1 MNLNF
6 NVSEPVEKNNIT
18 AFFLS
23 SIEKNNN
30 KYLSFS
36 EAIAKNQVQISE
48 VNKKGLVTKLSVSN
62 KSSDNIIILNGELII
77 GTQIRQ
83 DRIVD
88 STVLIPG
95 YATVLINTFC
105 GEQYR
110 WSPRLSNKIST
121 SESLYFSSG
130 RANNAADIN
139 TKLSKQCRIWSEISE
154 KISDFNV
161 KSFTN
166 SVGQIYKK
174 KKVNVEEIVNF
185 FKIPSEAVGVALGI
199 NNQLVN
205 IDIFSKFNDILNP
218 NGFLFFEVPNCPKE
232 YFQGRPYDSPHLLFF
247 TSKSMHKI
255 AKMHNMEFAN
265 FSYSSYSFDDDHKYQ
280 RESQNLYE
288 ELNKSKFSS
297 AKIKQMLNLK
307 NYNECEILVKDI
319 LSYNNKRYHFIRLA
333 NLIEQDR
340 NPQLKNLRKIFEIN
354 NIEYIKAETLTAQ
367 LNFEENLDNGT
378 EIAFD
383 EVNTRLIIQKH

>member
-1 MNLNF
+1 MADKKMEQMLNMNLNF

-18 AFFLS
+18 TFFLS

-48 VNKKGLVTKLSVSN
+48 VNKKGLVTKLSISN

-77 GTQIRQ
+77 GSQIRQ

-88 STVLIPG
+88 NTVLIPG

-110 WSPRLSNKIST
+110 WSPKLSNKIST
-121 SESLYFSSG
+121 PESLYFSSG
-130 RANNAADIN
+130 RANNAADTN

-166 SVGQIYKK
+166 SVDQIYKK

-185 FKIPSEAVGVALGI
+185 FKIPSEAVGVVLGI

-205 IDIFSKFNDILNP
+205 IDIFSNNCMLQIYLPKIIRSIALDSFKKISKRSYLKKKDVHR
-218 NGFLFFEVPNCPKE
+218 FLR
-232 YFQGRPYDSPHLLFF
+232 QIHQ
-247 TSKSMHKI
+247 
-255 AKMHNMEFAN
+255 AN
-265 FSYSSYSFDDDHKYQ
+265 KQ
-280 RESQNLYE
+280 KRQVVEGALGE
-288 ELNKSKFSS
+288 ELQFNSESVAGSILCHKEQTVHFSAFVKENKTT
-297 AKIKQMLNLK
+297 L
-307 NYNECEILVKDI
+307 
-319 LSYNNKRYHFIRLA
+319 
-333 NLIEQDR
+333 
-340 NPQLKNLRKIFEIN
+340 PQY
-354 NIEYIKAETLTAQ
+354 EYEDKVA
-367 LNFEENLDNGT
+367 
-378 EIAFD
+378 
-383 EVNTRLIIQKH
+383 

>member
-1 MNLNF
+1 MTDKRMEQMPNMNLNF

-18 AFFLS
+18 TFFLS

-36 EAIAKNQVQISE
+36 EAMAKNQVQISE
-48 VNKKGLVTKLSVSN
+48 VNKKGLLTKLSVSN

-110 WSPRLSNKIST
+110 WSPRLTNKIST

-166 SVGQIYKK
+166 SVNQIYKK
-174 KKVNVEEIVNF
+174 KKGNVEEIVNF

-199 NNQLVN
+199 NHQLVN
-205 IDIFSKFNDILNP
+205 IDIFSNNCMLQIYLPKIIRSIALDSFKKISKKSYLKKKDVHR
-218 NGFLFFEVPNCPKE
+218 FLR
-232 YFQGRPYDSPHLLFF
+232 QIHQ
-247 TSKSMHKI
+247 
-255 AKMHNMEFAN
+255 AN
-265 FSYSSYSFDDDHKYQ
+265 KQKRKVVEGS
-280 RESQNLYE
+280 LGE
-288 ELNKSKFSS
+288 ELQFNSESVAGSILYHKEQTVHFSAFVKENKTT
-297 AKIKQMLNLK
+297 L
-307 NYNECEILVKDI
+307 
-319 LSYNNKRYHFIRLA
+319 
-333 NLIEQDR
+333 
-340 NPQLKNLRKIFEIN
+340 PQY
-354 NIEYIKAETLTAQ
+354 EYEDKVA
-367 LNFEENLDNGT
+367 
-378 EIAFD
+378 
-383 EVNTRLIIQKH
+383 

>member
-1 MNLNF
+1 MADKKMEQMSNMNLNF
-6 NVSEPVEKNNIT
+6 NVSEAVEKNNIT
-18 AFFLS
+18 TFFLS

-48 VNKKGLVTKLSVSN
+48 VNKEGLLTKLSVSN

-166 SVGQIYKK
+166 SVDQIYKK

-185 FKIPSEAVGVALGI
+185 FKIPSEAVGVVLGI

-205 IDIFSKFNDILNP
+205 IDIFSNNCMLQIYLPKIIRSIALDSFKKISKKSYLKKKDVHR
-218 NGFLFFEVPNCPKE
+218 FLR
-232 YFQGRPYDSPHLLFF
+232 QIHQ
-247 TSKSMHKI
+247 
-255 AKMHNMEFAN
+255 AN
-265 FSYSSYSFDDDHKYQ
+265 KQ
-280 RESQNLYE
+280 KRKVVEGTLGE
-288 ELNKSKFSS
+288 ELQFNSESVAGSILYHKEQTVHFSAFVKENKTT
-297 AKIKQMLNLK
+297 L
-307 NYNECEILVKDI
+307 
-319 LSYNNKRYHFIRLA
+319 
-333 NLIEQDR
+333 
-340 NPQLKNLRKIFEIN
+340 PQY
-354 NIEYIKAETLTAQ
+354 EYEDKAA
-367 LNFEENLDNGT
+367 
-378 EIAFD
+378 
-383 EVNTRLIIQKH
+383 

>member
-1 MNLNF
+1 MTDKRMEQMPNMNLNF

-121 SESLYFSSG
+121 PESLYFSSG

-166 SVGQIYKK
+166 SVDQIYKK

-205 IDIFSKFNDILNP
+205 IDIFSNNCMLQIYLPKIIRSIALDSFKKISKKSYLKKKEVHR
-218 NGFLFFEVPNCPKE
+218 FLR
-232 YFQGRPYDSPHLLFF
+232 QIHQ
-247 TSKSMHKI
+247 
-255 AKMHNMEFAN
+255 AN
-265 FSYSSYSFDDDHKYQ
+265 KQ
-280 RESQNLYE
+280 KRKVVEGTLGE
-288 ELNKSKFSS
+288 ELQFNSESVAGSILCHKEQTVHFSAFVKENKTT
-297 AKIKQMLNLK
+297 L
-307 NYNECEILVKDI
+307 
-319 LSYNNKRYHFIRLA
+319 
-333 NLIEQDR
+333 
-340 NPQLKNLRKIFEIN
+340 PQY
-354 NIEYIKAETLTAQ
+354 EYEDKAA
-367 LNFEENLDNGT
+367 
-378 EIAFD
+378 
-383 EVNTRLIIQKH
+383 

>member
-166 SVGQIYKK
+166 SVDQIYKK

-205 IDIFSKFNDILNP
+205 IDIFSNNCMLQIYLPKIIRSIALDSFKKISKKSYLKKKDVHR
-218 NGFLFFEVPNCPKE
+218 FLR
-232 YFQGRPYDSPHLLFF
+232 QIHQ
-247 TSKSMHKI
+247 
-255 AKMHNMEFAN
+255 AN
-265 FSYSSYSFDDDHKYQ
+265 KQ
-280 RESQNLYE
+280 KRKVVKGALGE
-288 ELNKSKFSS
+288 ELQFNSESVAGSILYHKEQTVHFSAFVKENKTT
-297 AKIKQMLNLK
+297 L
-307 NYNECEILVKDI
+307 
-319 LSYNNKRYHFIRLA
+319 
-333 NLIEQDR
+333 
-340 NPQLKNLRKIFEIN
+340 PQY
-354 NIEYIKAETLTAQ
+354 EYEDKAA
-367 LNFEENLDNGT
+367 
-378 EIAFD
+378 
-383 EVNTRLIIQKH
+383 

>member
-77 GTQIRQ
+77 GSQIRQ

-88 STVLIPG
+88 NTVLIPG

-110 WSPRLSNKIST
+110 WSPKLSNKIST
-121 SESLYFSSG
+121 PESLYFSSG
-130 RANNAADIN
+130 RANNAADTN

-166 SVGQIYKK
+166 SVDQIYKK

-185 FKIPSEAVGVALGI
+185 FKIPSEAVGVVLGI

-205 IDIFSKFNDILNP
+205 IDIFSNNCMLQIYLPKIIRSIALDSFKKISKRSYLKKKDVHR
-218 NGFLFFEVPNCPKE
+218 FLR
-232 YFQGRPYDSPHLLFF
+232 QIHQ
-247 TSKSMHKI
+247 
-255 AKMHNMEFAN
+255 AN
-265 FSYSSYSFDDDHKYQ
+265 KQ
-280 RESQNLYE
+280 KRQVVEGALGE
-288 ELNKSKFSS
+288 ELQFNSESVAGSILYHKEQAVHFSAFVKENKTT
-297 AKIKQMLNLK
+297 L
-307 NYNECEILVKDI
+307 
-319 LSYNNKRYHFIRLA
+319 
-333 NLIEQDR
+333 
-340 NPQLKNLRKIFEIN
+340 PQY
-354 NIEYIKAETLTAQ
+354 EYEDKVA
-367 LNFEENLDNGT
+367 
-378 EIAFD
+378 
-383 EVNTRLIIQKH
+383 

>member
-1 MNLNF
+1 MTDKRMEQMPNMNLNF

-205 IDIFSKFNDILNP
+205 IDIFSNNCMLQIYLPKIIRSIALDSFKKISKKSYLKKKEVHR
-218 NGFLFFEVPNCPKE
+218 FLR
-232 YFQGRPYDSPHLLFF
+232 QIHQ
-247 TSKSMHKI
+247 
-255 AKMHNMEFAN
+255 AN
-265 FSYSSYSFDDDHKYQ
+265 KQ
-280 RESQNLYE
+280 KRKVVEGTLGE
-288 ELNKSKFSS
+288 ELQFNSESVAGSILYHKEQTVHFSAFVKENKTT
-297 AKIKQMLNLK
+297 L
-307 NYNECEILVKDI
+307 
-319 LSYNNKRYHFIRLA
+319 
-333 NLIEQDR
+333 
-340 NPQLKNLRKIFEIN
+340 PQY
-354 NIEYIKAETLTAQ
+354 EYEDKVA
-367 LNFEENLDNGT
+367 
-378 EIAFD
+378 
-383 EVNTRLIIQKH
+383 

>member
-205 IDIFSKFNDILNP
+205 IDIFSNNCMLQIYLPKIIRSIALDSFKKISKKSYLKKKDVHR
-218 NGFLFFEVPNCPKE
+218 FLR
-232 YFQGRPYDSPHLLFF
+232 QIHQ
-247 TSKSMHKI
+247 
-255 AKMHNMEFAN
+255 AN
-265 FSYSSYSFDDDHKYQ
+265 KQ
-280 RESQNLYE
+280 KRKVVEGTLGE
-288 ELNKSKFSS
+288 ELQFNSESVAGSILYHKEQTVHFSAFVKENKTTLP
-297 AKIKQMLNLK
+297 Q
-307 NYNECEILVKDI
+307 YEYE
-319 LSYNNKRYHFIRLA
+319 
-333 NLIEQDR
+333 DR
-340 NPQLKNLRKIFEIN
+340 
-354 NIEYIKAETLTAQ
+354 AA
-367 LNFEENLDNGT
+367 
-378 EIAFD
+378 
-383 EVNTRLIIQKH
+383 

>member
-1 MNLNF
+1 MEQMLNMNLNF

-48 VNKKGLVTKLSVSN
+48 VNKEGLLTKLSVSN

-166 SVGQIYKK
+166 SVDQIYKK

-199 NNQLVN
+199 NHQLVN
-205 IDIFSKFNDILNP
+205 IDIFSNNCMLQIYLPKIIRSIALDSFKKINKKSYLKKKEVHR
-218 NGFLFFEVPNCPKE
+218 FLR
-232 YFQGRPYDSPHLLFF
+232 QIHQ
-247 TSKSMHKI
+247 
-255 AKMHNMEFAN
+255 AN
-265 FSYSSYSFDDDHKYQ
+265 KQ
-280 RESQNLYE
+280 KRKVVEGTLGE
-288 ELNKSKFSS
+288 ELQFNSESVAGSILYHKEQTVHFSAFVKENKTT
-297 AKIKQMLNLK
+297 L
-307 NYNECEILVKDI
+307 
-319 LSYNNKRYHFIRLA
+319 
-333 NLIEQDR
+333 
-340 NPQLKNLRKIFEIN
+340 PQY
-354 NIEYIKAETLTAQ
+354 EYEDKAA
-367 LNFEENLDNGT
+367 
-378 EIAFD
+378 
-383 EVNTRLIIQKH
+383 

>member
-205 IDIFSKFNDILNP
+205 IDIFSNNCMLQIYLPKIIRSIALDSFKKISKKSYLKKKDVHR
-218 NGFLFFEVPNCPKE
+218 FLR
-232 YFQGRPYDSPHLLFF
+232 QIHQ
-247 TSKSMHKI
+247 
-255 AKMHNMEFAN
+255 AN
-265 FSYSSYSFDDDHKYQ
+265 KQ
-280 RESQNLYE
+280 KRKVVEGTLGE
-288 ELNKSKFSS
+288 ELQFNSESVAGSILYHKEQTVHFSAFVKENKTT
-297 AKIKQMLNLK
+297 L
-307 NYNECEILVKDI
+307 
-319 LSYNNKRYHFIRLA
+319 
-333 NLIEQDR
+333 
-340 NPQLKNLRKIFEIN
+340 PQY
-354 NIEYIKAETLTAQ
+354 EYEDKVA
-367 LNFEENLDNGT
+367 
-378 EIAFD
+378 
-383 EVNTRLIIQKH
+383 

>member
-18 AFFLS
+18 TFFLS

-139 TKLSKQCRIWSEISE
+139 NKLNKQCRIWSEISE

-166 SVGQIYKK
+166 SVDQIYKK

-205 IDIFSKFNDILNP
+205 IDIFSNNCMLQIYLPKIIRSIALDSFKKISKKSYLKKKDVHR
-218 NGFLFFEVPNCPKE
+218 FLR
-232 YFQGRPYDSPHLLFF
+232 QIHQ
-247 TSKSMHKI
+247 
-255 AKMHNMEFAN
+255 AN
-265 FSYSSYSFDDDHKYQ
+265 KQKRKVVEGS
-280 RESQNLYE
+280 LGE
-288 ELNKSKFSS
+288 ELQFNSESVAGSILYHKEQTVHFSAFVKENKTT
-297 AKIKQMLNLK
+297 L
-307 NYNECEILVKDI
+307 
-319 LSYNNKRYHFIRLA
+319 
-333 NLIEQDR
+333 
-340 NPQLKNLRKIFEIN
+340 PQY
-354 NIEYIKAETLTAQ
+354 EYEDKVA
-367 LNFEENLDNGT
+367 
-378 EIAFD
+378 
-383 EVNTRLIIQKH
+383 

>member
-1 MNLNF
+1 MADKKMEQMLNMNLNF

-18 AFFLS
+18 TFFLS

-36 EAIAKNQVQISE
+36 EAMAKNQVQISE
-48 VNKKGLVTKLSVSN
+48 VNKEGLLTKLSVSN

-166 SVGQIYKK
+166 SVDQIYKK

-205 IDIFSKFNDILNP
+205 IDIFSNNCMLQIYLPKIIRSIALDSFKKISKKSYLKKKDVHR
-218 NGFLFFEVPNCPKE
+218 FLR
-232 YFQGRPYDSPHLLFF
+232 QIHQ
-247 TSKSMHKI
+247 
-255 AKMHNMEFAN
+255 AN
-265 FSYSSYSFDDDHKYQ
+265 KQ
-280 RESQNLYE
+280 KRKVVEGTLGE
-288 ELNKSKFSS
+288 ELQFNSESVAGSILYHKEQTVHFSAFVKENKTT
-297 AKIKQMLNLK
+297 L
-307 NYNECEILVKDI
+307 
-319 LSYNNKRYHFIRLA
+319 
-333 NLIEQDR
+333 
-340 NPQLKNLRKIFEIN
+340 PQY
-354 NIEYIKAETLTAQ
+354 EYEDKVA
-367 LNFEENLDNGT
+367 
-378 EIAFD
+378 
-383 EVNTRLIIQKH
+383 

>member
-1 MNLNF
+1 MADKKMEQMLNMNLNF
-6 NVSEPVEKNNIT
+6 NVSEPAEKNNIT
-18 AFFLS
+18 TFFLS

-48 VNKKGLVTKLSVSN
+48 VNKEGLLTKLSVSN

-139 TKLSKQCRIWSEISE
+139 NKLRKQCRIWSEISE

-166 SVGQIYKK
+166 SVDQIYKK

-185 FKIPSEAVGVALGI
+185 FKIPTEAVGVALGI
-199 NNQLVN
+199 NHQLVN
-205 IDIFSKFNDILNP
+205 IDIFSNNYMLQTYLPKIIRSIALDSFKKISKKSYLKKKDVHR
-218 NGFLFFEVPNCPKE
+218 FLR
-232 YFQGRPYDSPHLLFF
+232 QIHQ
-247 TSKSMHKI
+247 
-255 AKMHNMEFAN
+255 AN
-265 FSYSSYSFDDDHKYQ
+265 KQ
-280 RESQNLYE
+280 KRQVVEGALGE
-288 ELNKSKFSS
+288 ELQFNSESVAGSILYHKEQTVHFSAFVKENKTT
-297 AKIKQMLNLK
+297 L
-307 NYNECEILVKDI
+307 
-319 LSYNNKRYHFIRLA
+319 
-333 NLIEQDR
+333 
-340 NPQLKNLRKIFEIN
+340 PQY
-354 NIEYIKAETLTAQ
+354 EYEDKAA
-367 LNFEENLDNGT
+367 
-378 EIAFD
+378 
-383 EVNTRLIIQKH
+383 

>member
-6 NVSEPVEKNNIT
+6 NISEPIERSNIT

-30 KYLSFS
+30 KYLSLN
-36 EAIAKNQVQISE
+36 EAIDKNQVQISE
-48 VNKKGLVTKLSVSN
+48 VNKTGWLTKLSVSN
-62 KSSDNIIILNGELII
+62 KSSNDIIILNGELII
-77 GTQIRQ
+77 GSQIRQ

-88 STVLIPG
+88 NTVLIPG

-139 TKLSKQCRIWSEISE
+139 NKLNKQCRIWSEISE

-166 SVGQIYKK
+166 SVDQIYKK

-199 NNQLVN
+199 NHQLVN
-205 IDIFSKFNDILNP
+205 IDIFSNNCMLQIYLPKIIRSIALDSFKKISKKSYLKKKDVHR
-218 NGFLFFEVPNCPKE
+218 FLR
-232 YFQGRPYDSPHLLFF
+232 QIHQ
-247 TSKSMHKI
+247 
-255 AKMHNMEFAN
+255 AN
-265 FSYSSYSFDDDHKYQ
+265 KQ
-280 RESQNLYE
+280 KRKVVEGTLGE
-288 ELNKSKFSS
+288 ELQFNSESVAGSILYHKEQTVHFSAFVKENKTT
-297 AKIKQMLNLK
+297 L
-307 NYNECEILVKDI
+307 
-319 LSYNNKRYHFIRLA
+319 
-333 NLIEQDR
+333 
-340 NPQLKNLRKIFEIN
+340 PQY
-354 NIEYIKAETLTAQ
+354 EYEDKVA
-367 LNFEENLDNGT
+367 
-378 EIAFD
+378 
-383 EVNTRLIIQKH
+383 

>member
-77 GTQIRQ
+77 GSQIRQ

-88 STVLIPG
+88 NTVLIPG

-110 WSPRLSNKIST
+110 WSPNLSNKIST
-121 SESLYFSSG
+121 PESLYFSSG
-130 RANNAADIN
+130 RANNAADTN

-166 SVGQIYKK
+166 SVDQIYKK

-185 FKIPSEAVGVALGI
+185 FKIPSEAVGVVLGI

-205 IDIFSKFNDILNP
+205 IDIFSNNCMLQIYLPKIIRSIALDSFKKISKRSYLKKKDVHR
-218 NGFLFFEVPNCPKE
+218 FLR
-232 YFQGRPYDSPHLLFF
+232 QIHQ
-247 TSKSMHKI
+247 
-255 AKMHNMEFAN
+255 AN
-265 FSYSSYSFDDDHKYQ
+265 KQ
-280 RESQNLYE
+280 KRQVVEGALGE
-288 ELNKSKFSS
+288 ELQFNSESVAGFILYHKEQAVHFSAFVKENKTT
-297 AKIKQMLNLK
+297 L
-307 NYNECEILVKDI
+307 
-319 LSYNNKRYHFIRLA
+319 
-333 NLIEQDR
+333 
-340 NPQLKNLRKIFEIN
+340 PQY
-354 NIEYIKAETLTAQ
+354 EYEDKVA
-367 LNFEENLDNGT
+367 
-378 EIAFD
+378 
-383 EVNTRLIIQKH
+383 

>member
-1 MNLNF
+1 MADKKMEQMLNMNLNF

-18 AFFLS
+18 TFFLS

-48 VNKKGLVTKLSVSN
+48 VNKEGLLTKLSVSN

-166 SVGQIYKK
+166 SVDQIYKK

-185 FKIPSEAVGVALGI
+185 FKIPLEAVGIALGI
-199 NNQLVN
+199 NHQLVN
-205 IDIFSKFNDILNP
+205 IDIFSNNCMLQIYLPKIIRSIALDSFKKISKRSYLKKKDVHR
-218 NGFLFFEVPNCPKE
+218 FLR
-232 YFQGRPYDSPHLLFF
+232 QIHQ
-247 TSKSMHKI
+247 
-255 AKMHNMEFAN
+255 AN
-265 FSYSSYSFDDDHKYQ
+265 KQ
-280 RESQNLYE
+280 KRKVVEGTLGE
-288 ELNKSKFSS
+288 ELQFNSESVAGSILYHKEQTVHFSAFVKENKTT
-297 AKIKQMLNLK
+297 L
-307 NYNECEILVKDI
+307 
-319 LSYNNKRYHFIRLA
+319 
-333 NLIEQDR
+333 
-340 NPQLKNLRKIFEIN
+340 PQY
-354 NIEYIKAETLTAQ
+354 EYVDKVA
-367 LNFEENLDNGT
+367 
-378 EIAFD
+378 
-383 EVNTRLIIQKH
+383 

>member
-18 AFFLS
+18 TFFLS

-48 VNKKGLVTKLSVSN
+48 VNKEGLLTKLSVSN

-166 SVGQIYKK
+166 SVDQIYKK

-185 FKIPSEAVGVALGI
+185 FKIPSEAVGVVLGI
-199 NNQLVN
+199 NHQLVN
-205 IDIFSKFNDILNP
+205 IDIFSN
-218 NGFLFFEVPNCPKE
+218 NCMLQIYLPKII
-232 YFQGRPYDSPHLLFF
+232 RSIALDSFKK
-247 TSKSMHKI
+247 TSKKSYLKKKDVHRFLRQI
-255 AKMHNMEFAN
+255 HQAN
-265 FSYSSYSFDDDHKYQ
+265 KQ
-280 RESQNLYE
+280 KRKVVEGTLGE
-288 ELNKSKFSS
+288 ELQFNSESVAGSILCHKEQTVHFSAFVKENKTT
-297 AKIKQMLNLK
+297 
-307 NYNECEILVKDI
+307 
-319 LSYNNKRYHFIRLA
+319 LSQY
-333 NLIEQDR
+333 
-340 NPQLKNLRKIFEIN
+340 
-354 NIEYIKAETLTAQ
+354 EYEDKVA
-367 LNFEENLDNGT
+367 
-378 EIAFD
+378 
-383 EVNTRLIIQKH
+383 

>member
-18 AFFLS
+18 TFFLS

-48 VNKKGLVTKLSVSN
+48 VNKEGLLTKLSVSN

-166 SVGQIYKK
+166 SVDQIYKK

-185 FKIPSEAVGVALGI
+185 FKIPSEAVGVVLGI

-205 IDIFSKFNDILNP
+205 IDIFSNNCMLQIYLPKIIRSIALDSFKKINKKSYLKKKEVHR
-218 NGFLFFEVPNCPKE
+218 FLR
-232 YFQGRPYDSPHLLFF
+232 QIHQ
-247 TSKSMHKI
+247 
-255 AKMHNMEFAN
+255 AN
-265 FSYSSYSFDDDHKYQ
+265 KQ
-280 RESQNLYE
+280 KRKVVEGTLGE
-288 ELNKSKFSS
+288 ELQFNSESVAGSILYHKEQTVHFSAFVKENKTT
-297 AKIKQMLNLK
+297 L
-307 NYNECEILVKDI
+307 
-319 LSYNNKRYHFIRLA
+319 
-333 NLIEQDR
+333 
-340 NPQLKNLRKIFEIN
+340 PQY
-354 NIEYIKAETLTAQ
+354 EYEDKAA
-367 LNFEENLDNGT
+367 
-378 EIAFD
+378 
-383 EVNTRLIIQKH
+383 

>member
-1 MNLNF
+1 MTDKRMEQMPTMNLNF

-48 VNKKGLVTKLSVSN
+48 VNKKGLLTKLSVSN

-95 YATVLINTFC
+95 HATVLINTFC

-121 SESLYFSSG
+121 PESLYFSSG

-166 SVGQIYKK
+166 SVDQIYKK

-199 NNQLVN
+199 NHQLVN
-205 IDIFSKFNDILNP
+205 IDIFSNNCMLQIYLPKIIRSIALDSFKKISKRSYLKKKDVHR
-218 NGFLFFEVPNCPKE
+218 FLR
-232 YFQGRPYDSPHLLFF
+232 QIHQ
-247 TSKSMHKI
+247 
-255 AKMHNMEFAN
+255 AN
-265 FSYSSYSFDDDHKYQ
+265 KQ
-280 RESQNLYE
+280 KRQVVEGALGE
-288 ELNKSKFSS
+288 ELQFNSESVAGSILYHKEQTAHFSAFVKENKTT
-297 AKIKQMLNLK
+297 L
-307 NYNECEILVKDI
+307 
-319 LSYNNKRYHFIRLA
+319 
-333 NLIEQDR
+333 
-340 NPQLKNLRKIFEIN
+340 PQY
-354 NIEYIKAETLTAQ
+354 EYEDKVA
-367 LNFEENLDNGT
+367 
-378 EIAFD
+378 
-383 EVNTRLIIQKH
+383 

>member
-1 MNLNF
+1 MADKKMEQMSNMNLNF
-6 NVSEPVEKNNIT
+6 NVSEAVEKNNIT
-18 AFFLS
+18 TFFLS

-48 VNKKGLVTKLSVSN
+48 VNKEGLLTKLSVSN

-166 SVGQIYKK
+166 SVDQIYKK

-205 IDIFSKFNDILNP
+205 IDIFSNNCMLQIYLPKIIRSIALDSFKKISKKSYLKKKDVHR
-218 NGFLFFEVPNCPKE
+218 FLR
-232 YFQGRPYDSPHLLFF
+232 QIHQ
-247 TSKSMHKI
+247 
-255 AKMHNMEFAN
+255 AN
-265 FSYSSYSFDDDHKYQ
+265 KQ
-280 RESQNLYE
+280 KRKVVEGTLGE
-288 ELNKSKFSS
+288 ELQFNSESVAGSILYHKEQTVHFSAFVKENKTT
-297 AKIKQMLNLK
+297 L
-307 NYNECEILVKDI
+307 
-319 LSYNNKRYHFIRLA
+319 
-333 NLIEQDR
+333 
-340 NPQLKNLRKIFEIN
+340 PQY
-354 NIEYIKAETLTAQ
+354 EYEDKAA
-367 LNFEENLDNGT
+367 
-378 EIAFD
+378 
-383 EVNTRLIIQKH
+383 

>member
-48 VNKKGLVTKLSVSN
+48 VNKEGLLTKLSVSN

-110 WSPRLSNKIST
+110 WSPRLTNKIST

-130 RANNAADIN
+130 RANNAADTN

-166 SVGQIYKK
+166 SVDQIYKK

-185 FKIPSEAVGVALGI
+185 FKIPSEAVGVVLGI

-205 IDIFSKFNDILNP
+205 IDIFSNNCMLQIYLPKIIRSIALDSFKKISKKSYLKKKDVHR
-218 NGFLFFEVPNCPKE
+218 FLR
-232 YFQGRPYDSPHLLFF
+232 QIHQ
-247 TSKSMHKI
+247 
-255 AKMHNMEFAN
+255 AN
-265 FSYSSYSFDDDHKYQ
+265 KQ
-280 RESQNLYE
+280 KRKVVEGTLGE
-288 ELNKSKFSS
+288 ELQFNSESVAGSILYHKEQTVHFSAFVKENKTT
-297 AKIKQMLNLK
+297 L
-307 NYNECEILVKDI
+307 
-319 LSYNNKRYHFIRLA
+319 
-333 NLIEQDR
+333 
-340 NPQLKNLRKIFEIN
+340 PQY
-354 NIEYIKAETLTAQ
+354 EYEDKAA
-367 LNFEENLDNGT
+367 
-378 EIAFD
+378 
-383 EVNTRLIIQKH
+383 

>member
-1 MNLNF
+1 MADKKMEQMLNMNLNF

-18 AFFLS
+18 TFFLS

-48 VNKKGLVTKLSVSN
+48 VNKEGLLTKLSVSN

-166 SVGQIYKK
+166 SVDQIYKK

-199 NNQLVN
+199 NHQLVN
-205 IDIFSKFNDILNP
+205 IDIFSNNCMLQIYLPKIIRSIALDSFKKISKKSYLKKKDVHR
-218 NGFLFFEVPNCPKE
+218 FLR
-232 YFQGRPYDSPHLLFF
+232 QIHQ
-247 TSKSMHKI
+247 
-255 AKMHNMEFAN
+255 AN
-265 FSYSSYSFDDDHKYQ
+265 KQ
-280 RESQNLYE
+280 KRKVVEGTLGE
-288 ELNKSKFSS
+288 ELQFNSESVAGSILYHKEQTVHFSAFVKENKTT
-297 AKIKQMLNLK
+297 L
-307 NYNECEILVKDI
+307 
-319 LSYNNKRYHFIRLA
+319 
-333 NLIEQDR
+333 
-340 NPQLKNLRKIFEIN
+340 PQY
-354 NIEYIKAETLTAQ
+354 EYEDKAA
-367 LNFEENLDNGT
+367 
-378 EIAFD
+378 
-383 EVNTRLIIQKH
+383 

>member
-1 MNLNF
+1 MADKKMEQMLNMNLNF

-18 AFFLS
+18 TFFLS

-48 VNKKGLVTKLSVSN
+48 VNKEGLLTKLSVSN

-166 SVGQIYKK
+166 SVDQIYKK

-199 NNQLVN
+199 NHQLVN
-205 IDIFSKFNDILNP
+205 IDIFSNNCMLQIYLPKIIRSIALDSFKKISKRSYLKKKDVHR
-218 NGFLFFEVPNCPKE
+218 FLR
-232 YFQGRPYDSPHLLFF
+232 QIHQ
-247 TSKSMHKI
+247 
-255 AKMHNMEFAN
+255 AN
-265 FSYSSYSFDDDHKYQ
+265 KQ
-280 RESQNLYE
+280 KRKVVEGTLGE
-288 ELNKSKFSS
+288 ELQFNSESVAGSILYHKEQTVHFSAFVKENKTT
-297 AKIKQMLNLK
+297 L
-307 NYNECEILVKDI
+307 
-319 LSYNNKRYHFIRLA
+319 
-333 NLIEQDR
+333 
-340 NPQLKNLRKIFEIN
+340 PQY
-354 NIEYIKAETLTAQ
+354 EYEDKAA
-367 LNFEENLDNGT
+367 
-378 EIAFD
+378 
-383 EVNTRLIIQKH
+383 

>member
-1 MNLNF
+1 MTDKRMEQMPNMNLNF

-18 AFFLS
+18 TFFLS

-36 EAIAKNQVQISE
+36 EAMAKNQVQISE
-48 VNKKGLVTKLSVSN
+48 VNKEGLLTKLSVSN

-166 SVGQIYKK
+166 SVDQIYKK

-185 FKIPSEAVGVALGI
+185 FKIPTEAVGVALGI
-199 NNQLVN
+199 NHQLVN
-205 IDIFSKFNDILNP
+205 IDIFSNNYMLQIYL
-218 NGFLFFEVPNCPKE
+218 PKII
-232 YFQGRPYDSPHLLFF
+232 RSIALDSFKK
-247 TSKSMHKI
+247 TSKKSYLKKKDVHRFLRQI
-255 AKMHNMEFAN
+255 HQAN
-265 FSYSSYSFDDDHKYQ
+265 KQ
-280 RESQNLYE
+280 KRKVVEGTLGE
-288 ELNKSKFSS
+288 ELQFNSESVAGSILYHKEQTAHFSAFVKENKTT
-297 AKIKQMLNLK
+297 L
-307 NYNECEILVKDI
+307 
-319 LSYNNKRYHFIRLA
+319 
-333 NLIEQDR
+333 
-340 NPQLKNLRKIFEIN
+340 PQY
-354 NIEYIKAETLTAQ
+354 EYEDKVA
-367 LNFEENLDNGT
+367 
-378 EIAFD
+378 
-383 EVNTRLIIQKH
+383 

>member
-1 MNLNF
+1 MTDKRMEQMPNMNLNF

-18 AFFLS
+18 TFFLS

-48 VNKKGLVTKLSVSN
+48 VNKEGLLTKLSVSN

-166 SVGQIYKK
+166 SVDQIYKK

-199 NNQLVN
+199 NHQLVN
-205 IDIFSKFNDILNP
+205 IDIFSNNCMLQIYLPKIIRSIALDSFKKISKKSYLKKKDVHR
-218 NGFLFFEVPNCPKE
+218 FLR
-232 YFQGRPYDSPHLLFF
+232 QIHQ
-247 TSKSMHKI
+247 
-255 AKMHNMEFAN
+255 AN
-265 FSYSSYSFDDDHKYQ
+265 KQ
-280 RESQNLYE
+280 KRKVVEGTLGE
-288 ELNKSKFSS
+288 ELQFNSESVAGSILYHKEQTVHFSAFVKENKTT
-297 AKIKQMLNLK
+297 L
-307 NYNECEILVKDI
+307 
-319 LSYNNKRYHFIRLA
+319 
-333 NLIEQDR
+333 
-340 NPQLKNLRKIFEIN
+340 PQY
-354 NIEYIKAETLTAQ
+354 EYEDKVA
-367 LNFEENLDNGT
+367 
-378 EIAFD
+378 
-383 EVNTRLIIQKH
+383 

>member
-6 NVSEPVEKNNIT
+6 NVSEPVEKKNIT

-48 VNKKGLVTKLSVSN
+48 VNKEGLLTKLSVSN

-166 SVGQIYKK
+166 SVDQIYKK

-199 NNQLVN
+199 NHQLVN
-205 IDIFSKFNDILNP
+205 IDIFSNNCMLQIYLPKIIRSIALDSFKKISKRSYLKKKDVHR
-218 NGFLFFEVPNCPKE
+218 FLR
-232 YFQGRPYDSPHLLFF
+232 QIHQ
-247 TSKSMHKI
+247 
-255 AKMHNMEFAN
+255 AN
-265 FSYSSYSFDDDHKYQ
+265 KQ
-280 RESQNLYE
+280 KRKVVEGTLGE
-288 ELNKSKFSS
+288 ELQFNSESVAGSILYHKEQTVHFSAFVKENKTT
-297 AKIKQMLNLK
+297 L
-307 NYNECEILVKDI
+307 
-319 LSYNNKRYHFIRLA
+319 
-333 NLIEQDR
+333 
-340 NPQLKNLRKIFEIN
+340 PQY
-354 NIEYIKAETLTAQ
+354 EYEDKVA
-367 LNFEENLDNGT
+367 
-378 EIAFD
+378 
-383 EVNTRLIIQKH
+383 

>member
-62 KSSDNIIILNGELII
+62 KSSDNIIILNGELVI
-77 GTQIRQ
+77 GSQIRQ

-88 STVLIPG
+88 NTVLIPG

-110 WSPRLSNKIST
+110 WSPKLSNKIST
-121 SESLYFSSG
+121 PESLYFSSG
-130 RANNAADIN
+130 RANNAADTN

-166 SVGQIYKK
+166 SVDQIYKK

-199 NNQLVN
+199 NHQLVN
-205 IDIFSKFNDILNP
+205 IDIFSNNCMLQIYLPKIIRSIALDSFKKISKRSYLKKKDVHR
-218 NGFLFFEVPNCPKE
+218 FLR
-232 YFQGRPYDSPHLLFF
+232 QIHQ
-247 TSKSMHKI
+247 
-255 AKMHNMEFAN
+255 AN
-265 FSYSSYSFDDDHKYQ
+265 KQ
-280 RESQNLYE
+280 KRKVVEGTLGE
-288 ELNKSKFSS
+288 ELQFNSESVAGSILYHKEQTAHFSAFVKENKTT
-297 AKIKQMLNLK
+297 
-307 NYNECEILVKDI
+307 
-319 LSYNNKRYHFIRLA
+319 LSQY
-333 NLIEQDR
+333 
-340 NPQLKNLRKIFEIN
+340 
-354 NIEYIKAETLTAQ
+354 EYEDKVA
-367 LNFEENLDNGT
+367 
-378 EIAFD
+378 
-383 EVNTRLIIQKH
+383 

>member
-48 VNKKGLVTKLSVSN
+48 VNKKGLVTKLSISN

-77 GTQIRQ
+77 GSQIRQ

-88 STVLIPG
+88 NTVLIPG

-110 WSPRLSNKIST
+110 WSPKLSNKIST
-121 SESLYFSSG
+121 PESLYFSSG
-130 RANNAADIN
+130 RANNAADTN

-166 SVGQIYKK
+166 SVDQIYKK

-199 NNQLVN
+199 NHQLVN
-205 IDIFSKFNDILNP
+205 IDIFSNNCMLQIYLPKIIRSIALDSFKKISKKSYLKKKDVHR
-218 NGFLFFEVPNCPKE
+218 FLR
-232 YFQGRPYDSPHLLFF
+232 QIHQ
-247 TSKSMHKI
+247 
-255 AKMHNMEFAN
+255 AN
-265 FSYSSYSFDDDHKYQ
+265 KQ
-280 RESQNLYE
+280 KRKVVEGALGE
-288 ELNKSKFSS
+288 ELQFNSESVAGSILYHKEQTVHFSAFVKENKTT
-297 AKIKQMLNLK
+297 L
-307 NYNECEILVKDI
+307 
-319 LSYNNKRYHFIRLA
+319 
-333 NLIEQDR
+333 
-340 NPQLKNLRKIFEIN
+340 PQY
-354 NIEYIKAETLTAQ
+354 EYEDKVA
-367 LNFEENLDNGT
+367 
-378 EIAFD
+378 
-383 EVNTRLIIQKH
+383 

>member
-1 MNLNF
+1 MTDKRMEQMPNMNLNF

-18 AFFLS
+18 TFFLS

-48 VNKKGLVTKLSVSN
+48 VNKKGFVTKLSVSN

-77 GTQIRQ
+77 GSQIRQ

-88 STVLIPG
+88 NTVLIPG

-110 WSPRLSNKIST
+110 WSPRLTNKIST

-166 SVGQIYKK
+166 SVDQIYKK

-199 NNQLVN
+199 NHQLVN
-205 IDIFSKFNDILNP
+205 IDIFSNNCMLQIYLPKIIRSIALDSFKKISKKSYLKKKDVHR
-218 NGFLFFEVPNCPKE
+218 FLR
-232 YFQGRPYDSPHLLFF
+232 QIHQ
-247 TSKSMHKI
+247 
-255 AKMHNMEFAN
+255 AN
-265 FSYSSYSFDDDHKYQ
+265 KQ
-280 RESQNLYE
+280 KRKVVEGTLGE
-288 ELNKSKFSS
+288 ELQFNSESVAGSILYHKEQTVHFSAFVKENKTT
-297 AKIKQMLNLK
+297 L
-307 NYNECEILVKDI
+307 
-319 LSYNNKRYHFIRLA
+319 
-333 NLIEQDR
+333 
-340 NPQLKNLRKIFEIN
+340 PQY
-354 NIEYIKAETLTAQ
+354 EYEDKAA
-367 LNFEENLDNGT
+367 
-378 EIAFD
+378 
-383 EVNTRLIIQKH
+383 

>member
-48 VNKKGLVTKLSVSN
+48 VNKEGLLTKLSVSN

-205 IDIFSKFNDILNP
+205 IDIFSNNCMLQIYLPKIIRSIALDSFKKISKKSYLKKKEVHR
-218 NGFLFFEVPNCPKE
+218 FLR
-232 YFQGRPYDSPHLLFF
+232 QIHQ
-247 TSKSMHKI
+247 
-255 AKMHNMEFAN
+255 AN
-265 FSYSSYSFDDDHKYQ
+265 KQ
-280 RESQNLYE
+280 KRKVVEGTLGE
-288 ELNKSKFSS
+288 ELQFNSESVAGSILYHKEQTVHFSAFVKENKTT
-297 AKIKQMLNLK
+297 L
-307 NYNECEILVKDI
+307 
-319 LSYNNKRYHFIRLA
+319 
-333 NLIEQDR
+333 
-340 NPQLKNLRKIFEIN
+340 PQY
-354 NIEYIKAETLTAQ
+354 EYEDKAA
-367 LNFEENLDNGT
+367 
-378 EIAFD
+378 
-383 EVNTRLIIQKH
+383 

>member
-18 AFFLS
+18 TFFLS

-48 VNKKGLVTKLSVSN
+48 VNKKGLLTKLSVSN

-166 SVGQIYKK
+166 SVDQIYKK

-199 NNQLVN
+199 NHQLVN
-205 IDIFSKFNDILNP
+205 IDIFSNNCMLQIYLPKIIRSIALDSFKKISKKSYLKKKDVHR
-218 NGFLFFEVPNCPKE
+218 FLR
-232 YFQGRPYDSPHLLFF
+232 QIHQ
-247 TSKSMHKI
+247 
-255 AKMHNMEFAN
+255 AN
-265 FSYSSYSFDDDHKYQ
+265 KQ
-280 RESQNLYE
+280 KRKVVEGTLGE
-288 ELNKSKFSS
+288 ELQFNSESVAGSILYHKEQTVHFSAFVKENKTT
-297 AKIKQMLNLK
+297 L
-307 NYNECEILVKDI
+307 
-319 LSYNNKRYHFIRLA
+319 
-333 NLIEQDR
+333 
-340 NPQLKNLRKIFEIN
+340 PQY
-354 NIEYIKAETLTAQ
+354 EYEDKVA
-367 LNFEENLDNGT
+367 
-378 EIAFD
+378 
-383 EVNTRLIIQKH
+383 

>member
-1 MNLNF
+1 MADKKMEQMLNMNLNF

-18 AFFLS
+18 TFFLS

-36 EAIAKNQVQISE
+36 EAMAKNQVQISE
-48 VNKKGLVTKLSVSN
+48 VNKEGLLTKLSVSN

-88 STVLIPG
+88 NTVLIPG

-205 IDIFSKFNDILNP
+205 IDIFSNNCMLQIYLPKIIRSIALDSFKKISKKSYLKKKEVHR
-218 NGFLFFEVPNCPKE
+218 FLR
-232 YFQGRPYDSPHLLFF
+232 QIHQ
-247 TSKSMHKI
+247 
-255 AKMHNMEFAN
+255 AN
-265 FSYSSYSFDDDHKYQ
+265 KQ
-280 RESQNLYE
+280 KRKVVEGTLGE
-288 ELNKSKFSS
+288 ELQFNSESVAGSILYHKEQTVHFSAFVKENKTT
-297 AKIKQMLNLK
+297 L
-307 NYNECEILVKDI
+307 
-319 LSYNNKRYHFIRLA
+319 
-333 NLIEQDR
+333 
-340 NPQLKNLRKIFEIN
+340 PQY
-354 NIEYIKAETLTAQ
+354 EYEDKVA
-367 LNFEENLDNGT
+367 
-378 EIAFD
+378 
-383 EVNTRLIIQKH
+383 

>member
-1 MNLNF
+1 MTDKKMEQMPNMNLNF

-110 WSPRLSNKIST
+110 WSPKLSNKIST

-166 SVGQIYKK
+166 SVDQIYKK

-205 IDIFSKFNDILNP
+205 IDIFSN
-218 NGFLFFEVPNCPKE
+218 NCMLQIYLPKII
-232 YFQGRPYDSPHLLFF
+232 RSIALDSFKK
-247 TSKSMHKI
+247 TSKKSYLKKKDVHRFLRQI
-255 AKMHNMEFAN
+255 HQAN
-265 FSYSSYSFDDDHKYQ
+265 KQ
-280 RESQNLYE
+280 KRKVVEGTLGE
-288 ELNKSKFSS
+288 ELQFNSESVAGSILYHKEQTVHFSAFVKENKTT
-297 AKIKQMLNLK
+297 L
-307 NYNECEILVKDI
+307 
-319 LSYNNKRYHFIRLA
+319 
-333 NLIEQDR
+333 
-340 NPQLKNLRKIFEIN
+340 PQY
-354 NIEYIKAETLTAQ
+354 EYEDKVA
-367 LNFEENLDNGT
+367 
-378 EIAFD
+378 
-383 EVNTRLIIQKH
+383 

>member
-48 VNKKGLVTKLSVSN
+48 VNKEGLLTKLSVSN

-88 STVLIPG
+88 NTVLIPG

-110 WSPRLSNKIST
+110 WSPKLSNKIST
-121 SESLYFSSG
+121 PESLYFSSG
-130 RANNAADIN
+130 RANNAADTN

-166 SVGQIYKK
+166 SVDQIYKK

-185 FKIPSEAVGVALGI
+185 FKIPSEAVGVVLGI

-205 IDIFSKFNDILNP
+205 IDIFSNNCMLQIYLPKIIRSIALDSFKKISKRSYLKKKDVHR
-218 NGFLFFEVPNCPKE
+218 FLR
-232 YFQGRPYDSPHLLFF
+232 QIHQ
-247 TSKSMHKI
+247 
-255 AKMHNMEFAN
+255 AN
-265 FSYSSYSFDDDHKYQ
+265 KQ
-280 RESQNLYE
+280 KRQVVEGALGE
-288 ELNKSKFSS
+288 ELQFNSESVAGSILYHKEQTVHFSAFVKENKTT
-297 AKIKQMLNLK
+297 L
-307 NYNECEILVKDI
+307 
-319 LSYNNKRYHFIRLA
+319 
-333 NLIEQDR
+333 
-340 NPQLKNLRKIFEIN
+340 PQY
-354 NIEYIKAETLTAQ
+354 EYEDKVA
-367 LNFEENLDNGT
+367 
-378 EIAFD
+378 
-383 EVNTRLIIQKH
+383 

>member
-166 SVGQIYKK
+166 SVDQIYKK

-205 IDIFSKFNDILNP
+205 IDIFSNNCMLQIYLPKIIRSIALDSFKKISKKSYLKKKEVHR
-218 NGFLFFEVPNCPKE
+218 FLR
-232 YFQGRPYDSPHLLFF
+232 QIHQ
-247 TSKSMHKI
+247 
-255 AKMHNMEFAN
+255 AN
-265 FSYSSYSFDDDHKYQ
+265 KQ
-280 RESQNLYE
+280 KRKVVEGTLGE
-288 ELNKSKFSS
+288 ELQFNSESVAGSILYHKEQTAHFSAFVKENKTT
-297 AKIKQMLNLK
+297 
-307 NYNECEILVKDI
+307 
-319 LSYNNKRYHFIRLA
+319 LSQY
-333 NLIEQDR
+333 
-340 NPQLKNLRKIFEIN
+340 
-354 NIEYIKAETLTAQ
+354 EYEDKVA
-367 LNFEENLDNGT
+367 
-378 EIAFD
+378 
-383 EVNTRLIIQKH
+383 

>member
-48 VNKKGLVTKLSVSN
+48 VNKKGFVTKLSVSN

-77 GTQIRQ
+77 GSQIRQ

-88 STVLIPG
+88 NTVLIPG

-110 WSPRLSNKIST
+110 WSPKLSNKIST
-121 SESLYFSSG
+121 PESLYFSSG
-130 RANNAADIN
+130 RANNAADTN
-139 TKLSKQCRIWSEISE
+139 TKISKHCRIWSDISE

-161 KSFTN
+161 NSFTN
-166 SVGQIYKK
+166 SFDQIYKK

-199 NNQLVN
+199 NHQLVN
-205 IDIFSKFNDILNP
+205 IDIFSN
-218 NGFLFFEVPNCPKE
+218 NCMLQIYLPKII
-232 YFQGRPYDSPHLLFF
+232 RSIALDSFKK
-247 TSKSMHKI
+247 TSKKSYLKKKDVHRFLRQI
-255 AKMHNMEFAN
+255 HQAN
-265 FSYSSYSFDDDHKYQ
+265 KQ
-280 RESQNLYE
+280 KRKVVEGTLGE
-288 ELNKSKFSS
+288 ELQFNSESVAGSILYHKEQTVHFSAFVKENKTT
-297 AKIKQMLNLK
+297 L
-307 NYNECEILVKDI
+307 
-319 LSYNNKRYHFIRLA
+319 
-333 NLIEQDR
+333 
-340 NPQLKNLRKIFEIN
+340 PQY
-354 NIEYIKAETLTAQ
+354 EYEDKVA
-367 LNFEENLDNGT
+367 
-378 EIAFD
+378 
-383 EVNTRLIIQKH
+383 

>member
-48 VNKKGLVTKLSVSN
+48 VNKKGLVTKLSISN
-62 KSSDNIIILNGELII
+62 KSSDNIIILNGELVI
-77 GTQIRQ
+77 GSQIRQ

-88 STVLIPG
+88 NTVLIPG

-110 WSPRLSNKIST
+110 WSPKLSNKIST
-121 SESLYFSSG
+121 PESLYFSSG

-166 SVGQIYKK
+166 SVDQIYKK

-199 NNQLVN
+199 NHQLVN
-205 IDIFSKFNDILNP
+205 IDIFSNNCMLQIYLPKIIRSIALDSFKKISKKSYLKKKDVHR
-218 NGFLFFEVPNCPKE
+218 FLR
-232 YFQGRPYDSPHLLFF
+232 QIHQ
-247 TSKSMHKI
+247 
-255 AKMHNMEFAN
+255 AN
-265 FSYSSYSFDDDHKYQ
+265 KQ
-280 RESQNLYE
+280 KRQVVEGALGE
-288 ELNKSKFSS
+288 ELQFNSESVAGFILYHKEQTVHFSAFVKENKTT
-297 AKIKQMLNLK
+297 L
-307 NYNECEILVKDI
+307 
-319 LSYNNKRYHFIRLA
+319 
-333 NLIEQDR
+333 
-340 NPQLKNLRKIFEIN
+340 PQY
-354 NIEYIKAETLTAQ
+354 EYEDKVA
-367 LNFEENLDNGT
+367 
-378 EIAFD
+378 
-383 EVNTRLIIQKH
+383 

>member
-1 MNLNF
+1 MPDKRMEQIPNMNLNF

-18 AFFLS
+18 TFFLS

-48 VNKKGLVTKLSVSN
+48 VNKEGLLTKLSVSN

-166 SVGQIYKK
+166 SVDQIYKK

-205 IDIFSKFNDILNP
+205 IDIFSNNCMLQIYLPKIIRSIALDSFKKISKKSYLKKKDVHR
-218 NGFLFFEVPNCPKE
+218 FLR
-232 YFQGRPYDSPHLLFF
+232 QIHQ
-247 TSKSMHKI
+247 
-255 AKMHNMEFAN
+255 AN
-265 FSYSSYSFDDDHKYQ
+265 KQ
-280 RESQNLYE
+280 KRKVVEGTLGE
-288 ELNKSKFSS
+288 ELQFNSESVAGSILYHKEQTVHFSAFVKENKTT
-297 AKIKQMLNLK
+297 L
-307 NYNECEILVKDI
+307 
-319 LSYNNKRYHFIRLA
+319 
-333 NLIEQDR
+333 
-340 NPQLKNLRKIFEIN
+340 PQY
-354 NIEYIKAETLTAQ
+354 EYEDKAA
-367 LNFEENLDNGT
+367 
-378 EIAFD
+378 
-383 EVNTRLIIQKH
+383 

>member
-1 MNLNF
+1 MADKKMEQMLNMNLNF

-18 AFFLS
+18 TFFLS

-48 VNKKGLVTKLSVSN
+48 VNKEGLLTKLSVSN

-166 SVGQIYKK
+166 SVDQIYKK

-185 FKIPSEAVGVALGI
+185 FKIPTESVGVALGI
-199 NNQLVN
+199 NHQLVN
-205 IDIFSKFNDILNP
+205 IDIFSNNCMLQIYLPKIIRSIALDSFKKISKKSYLKKKEVHR
-218 NGFLFFEVPNCPKE
+218 FLR
-232 YFQGRPYDSPHLLFF
+232 QIHQ
-247 TSKSMHKI
+247 
-255 AKMHNMEFAN
+255 AN
-265 FSYSSYSFDDDHKYQ
+265 KQ
-280 RESQNLYE
+280 KRKVVEGTLGE
-288 ELNKSKFSS
+288 ELQFNSESVAGSILYHKEQTVHFSAFVKENKTT
-297 AKIKQMLNLK
+297 L
-307 NYNECEILVKDI
+307 
-319 LSYNNKRYHFIRLA
+319 
-333 NLIEQDR
+333 
-340 NPQLKNLRKIFEIN
+340 PQY
-354 NIEYIKAETLTAQ
+354 EYEDKVA
-367 LNFEENLDNGT
+367 
-378 EIAFD
+378 
-383 EVNTRLIIQKH
+383 

>member
-1 MNLNF
+1 MTDKRMEQMPNMNLNF

-18 AFFLS
+18 TFFLS

-48 VNKKGLVTKLSVSN
+48 VNKKGFVTKLSVSN

-77 GTQIRQ
+77 GSQIRQ

-88 STVLIPG
+88 NTVLIPG

-110 WSPRLSNKIST
+110 WSPKLYNKIST
-121 SESLYFSSG
+121 PESLYFSSG
-130 RANNAADIN
+130 RANNAADTN

-166 SVGQIYKK
+166 SVDQIYKK

-185 FKIPSEAVGVALGI
+185 FKIPSEAVGVVLGI

-205 IDIFSKFNDILNP
+205 IDIFSNNCMLQIYLPKIIRSIALDSFKKISKKSYLKKKDVHR
-218 NGFLFFEVPNCPKE
+218 FLR
-232 YFQGRPYDSPHLLFF
+232 QIHQ
-247 TSKSMHKI
+247 
-255 AKMHNMEFAN
+255 AN
-265 FSYSSYSFDDDHKYQ
+265 KQ
-280 RESQNLYE
+280 KRKVVEGTLGE
-288 ELNKSKFSS
+288 ELQFNSESVAGSILYHKEQTVHFSAFVKENKTT
-297 AKIKQMLNLK
+297 L
-307 NYNECEILVKDI
+307 
-319 LSYNNKRYHFIRLA
+319 
-333 NLIEQDR
+333 
-340 NPQLKNLRKIFEIN
+340 PQY
-354 NIEYIKAETLTAQ
+354 EYEDKVA
-367 LNFEENLDNGT
+367 
-378 EIAFD
+378 
-383 EVNTRLIIQKH
+383 